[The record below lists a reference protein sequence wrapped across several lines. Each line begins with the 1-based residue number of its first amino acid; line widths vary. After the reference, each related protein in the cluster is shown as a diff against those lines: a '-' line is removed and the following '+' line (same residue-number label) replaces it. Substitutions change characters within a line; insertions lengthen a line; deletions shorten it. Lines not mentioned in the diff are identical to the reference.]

1 MGCGFSLNCSTWML
15 RGQHLTV
22 YDGSKFLRRCNNKNF
37 QSQISS
43 QQRHNLKYSFSEY
56 KMYRS
61 AFWRDVPHHKS
72 KPVREKVKTVKLHSS
87 SKITKQSHQEN
98 GSQSLKSSKSGHSG
112 KSKQSITVNKR
123 TARDYDS
130 ERFLRHCIL
139 NDAPIDTNVPVTT
152 ESDSIPEESS
162 KTVETPVYMMYQ
174 ESHTL
179 LQLTSLTYNNIIYE
193 IGRHTSIPYSLL
205 LLYHHGKR
213 LHGNMLL
220 DIQPYDSINVLVKG
234 VGGMRNEDNP
244 EYVTEKSSEDEVT
257 NWLIQS
263 LGFTADL
270 VERYNLK
277 ELNGKL
283 LYKYSLESL
292 DEFASVLPNIP
303 IGLLRKILILRNP
316 SEKTRKILTLKE
328 GKWKCEDVETFV
340 RQTLKGTKEKVDQIC
355 SFIHEKAIDGVVL
368 FSYLNFKDIQKDFS
382 SSEEYGLQFDK
393 IITTKEEIL
402 DCIQENKTKLK
413 KGGLHKPYSDVTKF
427 VPFLQDRL
435 KLDKVSENQNITPKS
450 LNLSII
456 YNTWKSKNEL
466 ESKVLFLILCEN
478 SVQLDSETQRILW
491 SKIRQNLRVWR
502 QHFDD
507 APSRALFEES
517 DDNECL
523 FYNGERISLSNEQ
536 PQMRPI
542 MDKFKN
548 PQDLSSISN
557 IFLLIDCK
565 TFDKVF
571 ATYEI
576 NLQIPGE
583 EPVLYQFSF
592 RKGMKY
598 WQFDH
603 QNAAK
608 GFWSSS
614 LITED
619 SEIPENPVNYI
630 SQVQSHRPFLASGEE
645 IQYIAG
651 KVFPTCE
658 SGGTLA
664 DRCFEYKY
672 FASSL
677 ITIDKAISKFLI
689 ETLRFACGVLN
700 VRKNGTIAFGIGDD
714 VSQIDGRQL
723 KHGEIVGFC
732 IQQISKDFKPKFTDA
747 LDNAVNK
754 CFHDASKIKAAMCI
768 GDPVFIPVVTSGRER
783 VLYVMEVDIQ
793 PSTDKCNG
801 TYFKLNR
808 SKLDNVGDFKK
819 LEKDFTLFVRK
830 GSATEKI
837 TEKAVEKTFIQKT
850 LENIIKQ
857 RKIFDERIQQS
868 KKQPLE
874 LPMDKLRRLLCNGL
888 DQFDSSFYPFL
899 VMSKPTVGQKRN
911 PKWIQNMQFI
921 RAINF
926 YCIFDFDDYSN
937 VDGLCFNYRNKMKS
951 DMHSEDIFED
961 FSNRFTKLQA
971 SLGFPHDPKTVW
983 VFANGRNDV
992 QPVRPHYDIDSTS
1005 WSSEYLGIRDAVF
1018 FYSQII
1024 PKRRAMFIFLLF
1036 SDDFVGLIETL
1047 NECILRFGWDRI
1059 IIITTE
1065 VYIFNNIRKI
1075 LVGEKRS
1082 SEEDI
1087 TRRSIYGE
1095 GFEWEHICSTF
1106 CQSTG
1111 QSEEI
1116 LKRVPVYSGGDG
1128 VPMDQHFQDAMT
1140 DLDVLSTTLCKSSS
1154 QGISETFS
1162 LKIEKQFYKGGKVNW
1177 FNFALDH
1184 ICTRHI
1190 FKQLKT
1196 YIQRSLSYGH
1206 ENRDQIA
1213 IAITIAYQPGAGV
1226 STLARH
1232 LLWEFHD
1239 RYRCAIIKRL
1249 TGNTVS
1255 NIISLW
1261 QYKETSKRNPLLLL
1275 VDDLSDPD
1283 YYPQQLP
1290 KMIQNH
1296 FNKNKLQQQ
1305 GTVCCII
1312 ICQRGVEDVQ
1322 RKPTCSSPFIEH
1334 SETLRHKL
1342 TDEEIQWFENK
1353 FKQIEHRKHSYLPDN
1368 LISFLILRK
1377 DFDSTYIKNTISNLL
1392 TTIDESSKEYEL
1404 LSFVSL
1410 ISHYG
1415 NRSYNTKRVCIP
1427 IECCDEFI
1435 GTKYTKGKAWE
1446 FWEKNMEEDKK
1457 IFLIVE
1463 ENRNY
1468 STKYIH
1474 VFKEIRISHPSI
1486 APVVLDVL
1494 TEHKLSLSD
1503 LTLKFLES
1511 SVLTNNSVTASS
1523 IIEYK
1528 AKEMLKRRLK
1538 EEYNDKENTAYSPLI
1553 ERITKDEGWKHAEKV
1568 LKKGLELFEDCYIY
1582 QTLSK
1587 LLSNNK
1593 QYDDAIKY
1601 AQESKKYA
1609 STIEEKGF
1617 CYQSLGLA
1625 MRDKFESNINDYVD
1639 IEKSGFAVKSLLEA
1653 FELFLEARQCVESVG
1668 EISVLYCTHDILR
1681 TILLCGQFLL
1691 EKANFPAEINRKR
1704 LLTDPLYDVSELPD
1718 PWKEVKKTLTTLVSH
1733 GQYSF
1738 ELIQRKLCFE
1748 PIYYSHDPQKLHRFH
1763 RRLHFEYPKLL
1774 NKFIQ
1779 IFGEGNGEPPSDS
1792 LPAVVDEWH
1801 RRKVLS
1807 FMGNNYMDL
1816 YNRIYLQHRR
1826 KCMEL
1831 ERAFSICLEIRGHLV
1846 AIINKEVRD
1855 YINLVSVNFLLSSL
1869 KSCGVKRAPLSHSIK
1884 ELIGFCQIASA
1895 TPGEYADQA
1904 YFFLSMML
1912 WPTDE
1917 ENKNV
1922 DIDLFQKVLNN
1933 FLIRK
1938 PKRFSKKREQR
1949 EIKGEHN
1956 ITRPTPQFFL
1966 GYGKGLNKFC
1976 HRFDIYVK
1984 PSAGE
1989 QFDDGKIWH
1998 RENVRRKIRRVE
2010 GYIQYNQSWQYI
2022 SVKTNMSPDNEVQ
2035 IHKIRK
2041 CSIKSEEEVTFVL
2054 GFSIA
2059 GPIAYDVQLKENP
2072 ETYVSPVEI
2081 DEDKTENY
2089 YNKSD
2094 GELSDLIIRI
2104 QQLKVETE
2112 QRDLHRD
2119 EKYLLEDEQY
2129 IRDALELKREDFD
2142 RM

>member
-1 MGCGFSLNCSTWML
+1 
-15 RGQHLTV
+15 
-22 YDGSKFLRRCNNKNF
+22 
-37 QSQISS
+37 
-43 QQRHNLKYSFSEY
+43 
-56 KMYRS
+56 
-61 AFWRDVPHHKS
+61 
-72 KPVREKVKTVKLHSS
+72 
-87 SKITKQSHQEN
+87 
-98 GSQSLKSSKSGHSG
+98 
-112 KSKQSITVNKR
+112 
-123 TARDYDS
+123 
-130 ERFLRHCIL
+130 
-139 NDAPIDTNVPVTT
+139 
-152 ESDSIPEESS
+152 
-162 KTVETPVYMMYQ
+162 
-174 ESHTL
+174 
-179 LQLTSLTYNNIIYE
+179 
-193 IGRHTSIPYSLL
+193 
-205 LLYHHGKR
+205 
-213 LHGNMLL
+213 
-220 DIQPYDSINVLVKG
+220 
-234 VGGMRNEDNP
+234 
-244 EYVTEKSSEDEVT
+244 
-257 NWLIQS
+257 
-263 LGFTADL
+263 
-270 VERYNLK
+270 
-277 ELNGKL
+277 
-283 LYKYSLESL
+283 
-292 DEFASVLPNIP
+292 
-303 IGLLRKILILRNP
+303 
-316 SEKTRKILTLKE
+316 
-328 GKWKCEDVETFV
+328 
-340 RQTLKGTKEKVDQIC
+340 
-355 SFIHEKAIDGVVL
+355 
-368 FSYLNFKDIQKDFS
+368 
-382 SSEEYGLQFDK
+382 
-393 IITTKEEIL
+393 
-402 DCIQENKTKLK
+402 
-413 KGGLHKPYSDVTKF
+413 
-427 VPFLQDRL
+427 
-435 KLDKVSENQNITPKS
+435 
-450 LNLSII
+450 
-456 YNTWKSKNEL
+456 
-466 ESKVLFLILCEN
+466 
-478 SVQLDSETQRILW
+478 
-491 SKIRQNLRVWR
+491 
-502 QHFDD
+502 
-507 APSRALFEES
+507 
-517 DDNECL
+517 
-523 FYNGERISLSNEQ
+523 
-536 PQMRPI
+536 
-542 MDKFKN
+542 
-548 PQDLSSISN
+548 
-557 IFLLIDCK
+557 
-565 TFDKVF
+565 
-571 ATYEI
+571 
-576 NLQIPGE
+576 
-583 EPVLYQFSF
+583 
-592 RKGMKY
+592 
-598 WQFDH
+598 
-603 QNAAK
+603 
-608 GFWSSS
+608 
-614 LITED
+614 
-619 SEIPENPVNYI
+619 
-630 SQVQSHRPFLASGEE
+630 
-645 IQYIAG
+645 
-651 KVFPTCE
+651 
-658 SGGTLA
+658 
-664 DRCFEYKY
+664 
-672 FASSL
+672 
-677 ITIDKAISKFLI
+677 
-689 ETLRFACGVLN
+689 
-700 VRKNGTIAFGIGDD
+700 
-714 VSQIDGRQL
+714 
-723 KHGEIVGFC
+723 
-732 IQQISKDFKPKFTDA
+732 
-747 LDNAVNK
+747 
-754 CFHDASKIKAAMCI
+754 
-768 GDPVFIPVVTSGRER
+768 
-783 VLYVMEVDIQ
+783 
-793 PSTDKCNG
+793 
-801 TYFKLNR
+801 
-808 SKLDNVGDFKK
+808 
-819 LEKDFTLFVRK
+819 
-830 GSATEKI
+830 
-837 TEKAVEKTFIQKT
+837 
-850 LENIIKQ
+850 
-857 RKIFDERIQQS
+857 
-868 KKQPLE
+868 
-874 LPMDKLRRLLCNGL
+874 MDKLRRLLCNGL

-899 VMSKPTVGQKRN
+899 VLNKPTVGQKEN
-911 PKWIQNMQFI
+911 LKWIKNMQFI

-1065 VYIFNNIRKI
+1065 GYILTNLRKI

-1087 TRRSIYGE
+1087 TRRSVYGE
-1095 GFEWEHICSTF
+1095 GLQWEHICSTF
-1106 CQSTG
+1106 CQAAG

-1116 LKRVPVYSGGDG
+1116 LKRIPVYSGGDG
-1128 VPMDQHFQDAMT
+1128 VAMDQHFQDAMT
-1140 DLDVLSTTLCKSSS
+1140 DLEVLSTTLC
-1154 QGISETFS
+1154 
-1162 LKIEKQFYKGGKVNW
+1162 
-1177 FNFALDH
+1177 
-1184 ICTRHI
+1184 
-1190 FKQLKT
+1190 
-1196 YIQRSLSYGH
+1196 
-1206 ENRDQIA
+1206 
-1213 IAITIAYQPGAGV
+1213 AGV

-1249 TGNTVS
+1249 TSNTVS
-1255 NIISLW
+1255 NIFSLW
-1261 QYKETSKRNPLLLL
+1261 QYKETSKRNPVLLL

-1283 YYPQQLP
+1283 YFPQQLP
-1290 KMIQNH
+1290 KKIQNH

-1305 GTVCCII
+1305 GTVCCVI
-1312 ICQRGVEDVQ
+1312 ICQRGIEEVQ
-1322 RKPTCSSPFIEH
+1322 RKQTCSSPFIEY

-1342 TDEEIQWFENK
+1342 TDEEIQWFETK
-1353 FKQIEHRKHSYLPDN
+1353 FKQIENRKHSYRPDN

-1377 DFDSTYIKNTISNLL
+1377 DFDSTYIRNTISELL
-1392 TTIDESSKEYEL
+1392 TTIDEDSKKYEL
-1404 LSFVSL
+1404 LSFVAL

-1427 IECCDEFI
+1427 VECCDEFI

-1446 FWEKNMEEDKK
+1446 FWEKNMVEDKK

-1494 TEHKLSLSD
+1494 TENKLSLSD

-1511 SVLTNNSVTASS
+1511 SVLTYNSVTASS

-1528 AKEMLKRRLK
+1528 TKEMLKRRLK

-1639 IEKSGFAVKSLLEA
+1639 IERSGCAIKSLLQA
-1653 FELFLEARQCVESVG
+1653 FELFLEARQCVENAG

-1681 TILLCGQFLL
+1681 TILLCCQFLL

-1704 LLTDPLYDVSELPD
+1704 LLTDPLYDLSELPD

-1738 ELIQRKLCFE
+1738 ELIQRKLCFD
-1748 PIYYSHDPQKLHRFH
+1748 PIYYSHDPQQLHRFH

-1779 IFGEGNGEPPSDS
+1779 IFGDDNDEPPTDT
-1792 LPAVVDEWH
+1792 LPEVIDEWH

-1831 ERAFSICLEIRGHLV
+1831 ERALSLCLEIRDHLV

-1869 KSCGVKRAPLSHSIK
+1869 KSSGVKRLSPLHSIK
-1884 ELIGFCQIASA
+1884 ELIGFCQIASM

-1922 DIDLFQKVLNN
+1922 DIDLFKKTLNN
-1933 FLIRK
+1933 LSIRK
-1938 PKRFSKKREQR
+1938 PKLFSKKKEQR
-1949 EIKGEHN
+1949 EMKGEHN

-1966 GYGKGLNKFC
+1966 GHGKGLKKFC

-1984 PSAGE
+1984 SSAGE

-2022 SVKTNMSPDNEVQ
+2022 SVKSHMSSDNEVQ

-2041 CSIKSEEEVTFVL
+2041 CSIKSEEEVTFVR

-2059 GPIAYDVQLKENP
+2059 GPIAYDVQLKRTTNLTVP
-2072 ETYVSPVEI
+2072 
-2081 DEDKTENY
+2081 
-2089 YNKSD
+2089 
-2094 GELSDLIIRI
+2094 
-2104 QQLKVETE
+2104 QLLCMKI
-2112 QRDLHRD
+2112 
-2119 EKYLLEDEQY
+2119 K
-2129 IRDALELKREDFD
+2129 LKHTITSQTANFLT
-2142 RM
+2142 